1 MKTTIASRNITGK
14 KYTQRLKEKGYRVS
28 SYAEEILGTIEK
40 SDRKEPYTFVIIKAS
55 EFSQEYPTTQEIRD
69 EARKRGYITPPAEL
83 APLLREA
90 VSDEDI
96 AALGLTWLVVMHEP
110 VTGSDGFLVL
120 LTLRRRGEGQ
130 WLGAS
135 YGRPDY
141 GWFREDGFV
150 FLAPQDSLLHSDTSS
165 SSDTFPFGLSK
176 QDLQDYIAITKTLLA
191 KLEEYVKKI

>member
-1 MKTTIASRNITGK
+1 MKTTIAPRNITGK
-14 KYTQRLKEKGYRVS
+14 KYIQRLKEKGYSIS

-55 EFSQEYPTTQEIRD
+55 EFSQEYPTTQEIRA

-110 VTGSDGFLVL
+110 VTDSDGDLSL
-120 LTLRRRGEGQ
+120 LSLNRDDEGQ
-130 WLGAS
+130 WLFAYDG
-135 YGRPDY
+135 GPDRR
-141 GWFREDGFV
+141 WDRESGFV

-165 SSDTFPFGLSK
+165 SSDTFPFDLSK
-176 QDLQDYIAITKTLLA
+176 QDLQDYIATTKTLLA